1 MGKKVNVDPD
11 AVASFNGK
19 LAQAQMN
26 LIQADRAIEQC
37 KNVAE
42 WSDENRKQF
51 DEMMDEAHD
60 IIIKCLKA
68 MDDTICDLREICDK
82 ANNIRF

>member
-26 LIQADRAIEQC
+26 LIQSDRAIEQC

-42 WSDENRKQF
+42 WSD
-51 DEMMDEAHD
+51 
-60 IIIKCLKA
+60 
-68 MDDTICDLREICDK
+68 
-82 ANNIRF
+82 